1 MHRCILAIMNQR
13 GTHKL
18 TGVTS
23 ASGRRVRSKA
33 GAAILAGCTSVLA
46 ACLLL
51 LLPCQARADEIHLK
65 DGKILYGEFVGLDGN
80 LYKVKTDYGY
90 VLVEKDKI
98 ASIVPVT
105 ATGAEGKST
114 TVPTIKKES
123 ARRASPPKPESAPDT
138 AASTPSEPAADA
150 GREGAPSPAEI
161 KRQKAAALVANSAVK
176 PELHA
181 ASARKIVAPA
191 LQPVA
196 TSGAPANVVTT
207 SAVPAPPPKEVA
219 PTPEEIRGNLY
230 INYANNFRIYKA
242 PSWNLI
248 EDARKTL
255 PNAIVAMGTFNEST
269 LLVVGKE
276 KNKEAL
282 EPAAAAV
289 EHRVREVYE
298 NYRQISRRATTV
310 GGFPGIEFRYR
321 GMADDHDWSGTLV
334 VLSKE
339 NEIFTI
345 LGMTYA
351 DTDLIQI
358 QENVIARSIASL
370 NFSPLAPPSAH

>member
-1 MHRCILAIMNQR
+1 MNEFSTYDDHVVASRLAR
-13 GTHKL
+13 VSRVKKDSAFL
-18 TGVTS
+18 TVCSTTLI
-23 ASGRRVRSKA
+23 
-33 GAAILAGCTSVLA
+33 AAA
-46 ACLLL
+46 L
-51 LLPCQARADEIHLK
+51 LLPCQTRADEIHLK
-65 DGKILYGEFVGLDGN
+65 DGKVLYGEFVGLDGN

-105 ATGAEGKST
+105 PAGTEAKPT
-114 TVPTIKKES
+114 TIPTIKKES
-123 ARRASPPKPESAPDT
+123 AKRTAPPKSEPAPEAAPT
-138 AASTPSEPAADA
+138 TTEPAADA
-150 GREGAPSPAEI
+150 SAESSPSPAEI
-161 KRQKAAALVANSAVK
+161 KRQRAAALVANSAVK
-176 PELHA
+176 PEVHTA
-181 ASARKIVAPA
+181 PARKIVAPS

-196 TSGAPANVVTT
+196 SSGTPASVVTS
-207 SAVPAPPPKEVA
+207 SATPLPPPKEVE
-219 PTPEEIRGNLY
+219 PLPEEIRGNLY

-282 EPAAAAV
+282 DPAAAAV

-298 NYRQISRRATTV
+298 NYRQISRRTTTV
-310 GGFPGIEFRYR
+310 GGLPGIEFRYR

-334 VLSKE
+334 VLSRGS
-339 NEIFTI
+339 EIFTI

-370 NFSPLAPPSAH
+370 NFSPITPASTK

>member
-1 MHRCILAIMNQR
+1 MNEPATRNLAAA
-13 GTHKL
+13 TL
-18 TGVTS
+18 LS
-23 ASGRRVRSKA
+23 RRWV
-33 GAAILAGCTSVLA
+33 GILAGCARVLA
-46 ACLLL
+46 VGLF
-51 LLPCQARADEIHLK
+51 LLPCQVRADEIHLK
-65 DGKILYGEFVGLDGN
+65 DGKVLYGEFVGLDGN

-98 ASIVPVT
+98 ASIVPVSSN
-105 ATGAEGKST
+105 GAEAKST

-123 ARRASPPKPESAPDT
+123 AKRTTLAKPEPAPAVA
-138 AASTPSEPAADA
+138 AASTPAEASVDA
-150 GREGAPSPAEI
+150 GAESSPSPAEI
-161 KRQKAAALVANSAVK
+161 KRQKTAALVANSAVK
-176 PELHA
+176 PEVHA
-181 ASARKIVAPA
+181 AASRKIVAPA

-196 TSGAPANVVTT
+196 SSGTPASVVAS
-207 SAVPAPPPKEVA
+207 SAVPAPPPKEVEPA
-219 PTPEEIRGNLY
+219 SEEIRGNLY

-248 EDARKTL
+248 ADARKTL
-255 PNAIVAMGTFNEST
+255 PNAMVAMGTFNEST

-282 EPAAAAV
+282 DPAAAAV
-289 EHRVREVYE
+289 EHRVREVYD

-310 GGFPGIEFRYR
+310 GGLPGIEFRYR

-334 VLSKE
+334 VLSRG

-358 QENVIARSIASL
+358 QENVIARCIASL
-370 NFSPLAPPSAH
+370 NFSPVTPAAK

>member
-1 MHRCILAIMNQR
+1 MNKR
-13 GTHKL
+13 GTPRFAEASL
-18 TGVTS
+18 
-23 ASGRRVRSKA
+23 ASGRRVRSKSV
-33 GAAILAGCTSVLA
+33 AAILARCAFLLA
-46 ACLLL
+46 AGLF
-51 LLPCQARADEIHLK
+51 LLPRQAGADEIHLK
-65 DGKILYGEFVGLDGN
+65 DGKVLYGEFVGLDGN

-105 ATGAEGKST
+105 PAGAQGKPTTG
-114 TVPTIKKES
+114 PTIKKES
-123 ARRASPPKPESAPDT
+123 AKRATAPKAESVPAD
-138 AASTPSEPAADA
+138 ASAPSEPAAAA
-150 GREGAPSPAEI
+150 GGESSPSPAEI

-176 PELHA
+176 PEVHA
-181 ASARKIVAPA
+181 APSRKIIAPA

-196 TSGAPANVVTT
+196 SSGTPANVVTN
-207 SAVPAPPPKEVA
+207 SAVPAPPPKDVE
-219 PTPEEIRGNLY
+219 PSPEEIRGNLY
-230 INYANNFRIYKA
+230 INYANNFHIYKA
-242 PSWNLI
+242 PSWSLI

-282 EPAAAAV
+282 DPAAAAV

-298 NYRQISRRATTV
+298 NYRQISRRTTTV
-310 GGFPGIEFRYR
+310 GGLPGVEFRYR

-334 VLSKE
+334 VLSRG

-370 NFSPLAPPSAH
+370 NFSPIAPPSAH

>member
-1 MHRCILAIMNQR
+1 MHRCILAIMNKR
-13 GTHKL
+13 GTPSVA
-18 TGVTS
+18 GSCS
-23 ASGRRVRSKA
+23 ASGRRVRPKSRS
-33 GAAILAGCTSVLA
+33 AILAGYARVLA
-46 ACLLL
+46 AGLF

-65 DGKILYGEFVGLDGN
+65 DGKVLYGEFVGLDGN

-105 ATGAEGKST
+105 PTGAQGRPT
-114 TVPTIKKES
+114 AVPAIKKES
-123 ARRASPPKPESAPDT
+123 AKRVPPPKPELAPANASA
-138 AASTPSEPAADA
+138 PSEPAADA
-150 GREGAPSPAEI
+150 DGENSPSPAEI

-176 PELHA
+176 PEVHA
-181 ASARKIVAPA
+181 ASSRKIVAPA

-196 TSGAPANVVTT
+196 SSGTPASVVTS
-207 SAVPAPPPKEVA
+207 SAVPAPPPKEVE

-230 INYANNFRIYKA
+230 INYANSFRIYKA
-242 PSWNLI
+242 PSWSLI

-276 KNKEAL
+276 KTKEAL
-282 EPAAAAV
+282 DPAAAAV

-298 NYRQISRRATTV
+298 NYRQISRRNTTV
-310 GGFPGIEFRYR
+310 GGLSGIEFRYR
-321 GMADDHDWSGTLV
+321 GMADNHDWSGTLV
-334 VLSKE
+334 VLSRG

-370 NFSPLAPPSAH
+370 NFSPIAPPSAH

>member
-1 MHRCILAIMNQR
+1 MNEFSTYDDHVVASRLARVLRAKRRCAFLTACSAALLA
-13 GTHKL
+13 
-18 TGVTS
+18 
-23 ASGRRVRSKA
+23 
-33 GAAILAGCTSVLA
+33 SV
-46 ACLLL
+46 L
-51 LLPCQARADEIHLK
+51 LLPWQTRADEIHLK
-65 DGKILYGEFVGLDGN
+65 DGKVLYGEFVGLDGN

-105 ATGAEGKST
+105 PAGTEAKPT

-123 ARRASPPKPESAPDT
+123 AKRATPPKPEPAPADA

-150 GREGAPSPAEI
+150 STENSPSPAEI

-176 PELHA
+176 PEVHA
-181 ASARKIVAPA
+181 APARKIVAPS

-196 TSGAPANVVTT
+196 SSGAPASVVTS
-207 SAVPAPPPKEVA
+207 SATPVPPPKEVE
-219 PTPEEIRGNLY
+219 PLPEEIRGNLY

-248 EDARKTL
+248 EDARKPL

-282 EPAAAAV
+282 DPAAAAV

-298 NYRQISRRATTV
+298 NYRQISRRTTTV
-310 GGFPGIEFRYR
+310 GGLVGVEFRYR

-334 VLSKE
+334 VLSRG

-370 NFSPLAPPSAH
+370 NFSPITPASTK

>member
-1 MHRCILAIMNQR
+1 MDEFGTYDCLEAAPRPARVSRAKR
-13 GTHKL
+13 GGAFL
-18 TGVTS
+18 TACS
-23 ASGRRVRSKA
+23 ATLLA
-33 GAAILAGCTSVLA
+33 GA
-46 ACLLL
+46 L
-51 LLPCQARADEIHLK
+51 LLPYQTRADEIHLK
-65 DGKILYGEFVGLDGN
+65 DGKVLYGEFVGLDGN

-105 ATGAEGKST
+105 PARTAAKPT

-123 ARRASPPKPESAPDT
+123 AKHATPSKPEPAPVDAT
-138 AASTPSEPAADA
+138 AATPGEPGADA
-150 GREGAPSPAEI
+150 STENSPSPAEL

-176 PELHA
+176 PEVHA
-181 ASARKIVAPA
+181 APARKIVAPS

-196 TSGAPANVVTT
+196 SSGTPASVVTS
-207 SAVPAPPPKEVA
+207 SATPLPPPKEVE
-219 PTPEEIRGNLY
+219 PLPEEIRGNLY

-282 EPAAAAV
+282 DPAAAAV

-298 NYRQISRRATTV
+298 NYRQISRRTTTV
-310 GGFPGIEFRYR
+310 GGLPGIEFRYR

-334 VLSKE
+334 VLSRGS
-339 NEIFTI
+339 EIFTI

-370 NFSPLAPPSAH
+370 NFSPITPASTK

>member
-1 MHRCILAIMNQR
+1 MNELGTYKLAAATVVSR
-13 GTHKL
+13 P
-18 TGVTS
+18 
-23 ASGRRVRSKA
+23 RVRSRA
-33 GAAILAGCTSVLA
+33 DAAIFAASAGVLA
-46 ACLLL
+46 ASLF

-80 LYKVKTDYGY
+80 MYKVKTDYGY

-105 ATGAEGKST
+105 PAGGGAKST
-114 TVPTIKKES
+114 TVPPIKKES
-123 ARRASPPKPESAPDT
+123 AKRATAPKPEPVPADAG
-138 AASTPSEPAADA
+138 AATPSEPVADA
-150 GREGAPSPAEI
+150 GGESSPSPAEI
-161 KRQKAAALVANSAVK
+161 RRQKAAALVANSAVK
-176 PELHA
+176 PEVHA
-181 ASARKIVAPA
+181 APARKIVAPS

-196 TSGAPANVVTT
+196 SSGTPASVVTS
-207 SAVPAPPPKEVA
+207 SATPLPPPKEVE

-282 EPAAAAV
+282 DPAAAAV

-298 NYRQISRRATTV
+298 NYRQISRRTTTV
-310 GGFPGIEFRYR
+310 GGLPGIEFRYR
-321 GMADDHDWSGTLV
+321 GVADDHDWSGTLV
-334 VLSKE
+334 VLSRGD
-339 NEIFTI
+339 EIFTI

-370 NFSPLAPPSAH
+370 NFSPIAPPSAH